1 MTHDDSYQQ
10 TVKHYIYGGLLAAL
24 ITGVVYV
31 VAVNDWLTGLS
42 LAFFGLVAA
51 GIQLAI
57 HLAFFIHVRDR
68 EGPNWAAMSFMF
80 TTLTAL
86 IIIIG
91 SIWIMMN
98 VNYNM
103 GMSPEKMDEYMI
115 KQGKKGF

>member
-1 MTHDDSYQQ
+1 MTDENSYQR
-10 TVKHYIYGGLLAAL
+10 TVKHYIYGGILAA
-24 ITGVVYV
+24 IVTGVVYL
-31 VAVNDWLTGLS
+31 VAVNDWLTGLA
-42 LAFFGLVAA
+42 LAFFALVAA

-68 EGPNWAAMSFMF
+68 EGPNWAAMSLVF
-80 TTLTAL
+80 TALTAL

-115 KQGKKGF
+115 KQGRKGF

>member
-1 MTHDDSYQQ
+1 MTDDNTYQR
-10 TVKHYIYGGLLAAL
+10 TVKQYVYGGFLAA
-24 ITGVVYV
+24 IVTGVVYF
-31 VAVNDWLTGLS
+31 VAVDEWLTGMA
-42 LAFFGLVAA
+42 LAFFALAA
-51 GIQLAI
+51 AAVQLAI
-57 HLAFFIHVRDR
+57 HLAFFVHVRDR
-68 EGPNWAAMSFMF
+68 EGPNWAAMSFLF
-80 TTLTAL
+80 TALTAL